1 MHLAG
6 DVELELPEG
15 TPDFN
20 ADKNR
25 IRPSAGEP
33 DQEAWASSSRRV
45 STEGGILPT
54 IVEAGSR
61 DSITLADGA
70 DQLALAQQHQQK
82 GLQVRTAGV
91 RRCQCRV
98 VHAEPSP
105 LQSLYPS
112 NSKHVQQGYAL
123 LRKCADTVDRY

>member
-1 MHLAG
+1 MAWMLAG

-33 DQEAWASSSRRV
+33 DQDTWASSSRRV
-45 STEGGILPT
+45 STEGGMLPP
-54 IVEAGSR
+54 IAEARSR

-70 DQLALAQQHQQK
+70 DQLALAQQQQQK
-82 GLQVRTAGV
+82 GLQV
-91 RRCQCRV
+91 
-98 VHAEPSP
+98 
-105 LQSLYPS
+105 
-112 NSKHVQQGYAL
+112 
-123 LRKCADTVDRY
+123 